1 MSLHLDEHLDLCAAQ
16 TLGVL
21 DDAGG
26 RRLTAHLD
34 DGCQRCEDALARM
47 HSGLQRLA
55 ASLPA
60 APAPPALRMLVI
72 GDAAADANQPVLAKE
87 GASYTVQQG
96 PPRALFTW
104 QGWLFLYLAIV
115 LGVVAVM
122 ANGDASRMRKELAA
136 ARALQARLSQE
147 YLQAWGGDQAF
158 TSAGAR
164 IVALAPARPG
174 AARGRAALEPGGRH
188 AVIVAEAI
196 TVPSGRQAVA
206 WAVPAPG
213 GATVGA
219 ARWLGV
225 LQPTASGSF
234 VLHASNVGAPAG
246 VRVTLEPA
254 GSSGGAPTGPVV
266 LSGAIAP

>member
-1 MSLHLDEHLDLCAAQ
+1 MSLHLNEHLDLCAEQ

-21 DDAGG
+21 DDAGAK
-26 RRLTAHLD
+26 RLTAHLD
-34 DGCQRCEDALARM
+34 DGCPRCEDALARM
-47 HSGLQRLA
+47 HAGALRLA

-87 GASYTVQQG
+87 GATYAQG

-122 ANGDASRMRKELAA
+122 ANGDANRLRKELAA

-164 IVALAPARPG
+164 IVALAPARSG

-188 AVIVAEAI
+188 VVIVAEAI

-206 WAVPAPG
+206 WAIAAPSGALAG
-213 GATVGA
+213 G

-225 LQPTASGSF
+225 LQPTDSGSF
-234 VLHASNVGAPAG
+234 VLHASNVGAPVG
-246 VRVTLEPA
+246 LRVTLEPA
-254 GSSGGAPTGPVV
+254 GASGGAPTGPVV
-266 LSGAIAP
+266 LSGAIVP

>member
-1 MSLHLDEHLDLCAAQ
+1 MSLHLNEHLDLCAEQ

-21 DDAGG
+21 DDAGEK
-26 RRLTAHLD
+26 RLAAHLD
-34 DGCQRCEDALARM
+34 DDCPRCEDALARM
-47 HSGLQRLA
+47 HAGALRLA

-60 APAPPALRMLVI
+60 GPAPHALRMLVI

-87 GASYTVQQG
+87 GATYAQG

-115 LGVVAVM
+115 LGIVALT
-122 ANGDASRMRKELAA
+122 ANGEVGRLRKELAA
-136 ARALQARLSQE
+136 ARELQARLSQE

-164 IVALAPARPG
+164 IVTLAPSRPG
-174 AARGRAALEPGGRH
+174 AARGRAALEPGGAH
-188 AVIVAEAI
+188 AAIVAEAI
-196 TVPSGRQAVA
+196 TVPAGKQAVA

-234 VLHASNVGAPAG
+234 VLHANNVGAPAG
-246 VRVTLEPA
+246 LRITLEPA
-254 GSSGGAPTGPVV
+254 GASGGAPTGPVV